1 MKTGRTL
8 ADLAQ
13 ELERQAVTKRDFLIS
28 TATTECVPPTTD
40 HPGAYLLRFMVG
52 NDELCPVVQDLCHE
66 QLSAH
71 LGIPKPYY
79 DRMCTQLPVLLA
91 QNINAWFRYQPE
103 RRLLRTLDHGARAF
117 LSDRYRPLDH
127 HDLAE
132 AVLPVLVETPG
143 VEIVSCEV
151 TERRLYLKAVNHR
164 VEGEVALGDVVQAG
178 VAIANSE
185 VGDGALRI
193 EPLVYRLVCRNGM
206 IAADHAMRRMHTG
219 SRLGGNGEVQWELLR
234 DETKAQSERA
244 LWMQVQDLV
253 RASLTQALFQQLLAK
268 LQETTQ
274 QPITGDPHAAVE
286 VTAEK
291 FRLTE
296 TERKSVLRHLTTG
309 GSLTRWGLVNALT
322 RTAEDVESYDRAT
335 ELERC
340 GGQVI
345 ELPRRDWERIAL
357 AA

>member
-8 ADLAQ
+8 VDLAH
-13 ELERQAVTKRDFLIS
+13 ELERQAGVKRDFLIA
-28 TATTECVPPTTD
+28 TATTECVPPPAD
-40 HPGAYLLRFMVG
+40 QPGAIRLRFLVG
-52 NDELCPVVQDLCHE
+52 NTEHCPAVRDVCHE

-91 QNINAWFRYQPE
+91 DNINAWFRHQPA
-103 RRLLRTLDHGARAF
+103 RRLLRTLDNGARAF

-127 HDLAE
+127 HDLAD

-143 VEIVSCEV
+143 IEIVSCEV

-164 VEGEVALGDVVQAG
+164 VAGEVAVGDVVQAG

-206 IAADHAMRRMHTG
+206 IAADHGLRRMHTG
-219 SRLGGNGEVQWELLR
+219 SRLGGNGEVHWELLR

-253 RASLTQALFQQLLAK
+253 RAALTQALFQPLLTK
-268 LQETTQ
+268 LQETTEH
-274 QPITGDPHAAVE
+274 PITGDPNAAIE

-322 RTAEDVESYDRAT
+322 RTAEDVDSYDRAT
-335 ELERC
+335 ELERY
-340 GGQVI
+340 GGQVV
-345 ELPRRDWERIAL
+345 ELPRRDWERIAQ
-357 AA
+357 AG